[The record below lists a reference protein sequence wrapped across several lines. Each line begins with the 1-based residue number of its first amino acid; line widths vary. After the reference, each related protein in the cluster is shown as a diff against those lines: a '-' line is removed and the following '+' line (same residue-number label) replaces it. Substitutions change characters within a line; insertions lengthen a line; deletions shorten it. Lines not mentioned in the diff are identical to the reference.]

1 MLAEKLFLHVLII
14 FAPVLFYF
22 VIFENKKLNIFNPYI
37 YGLMQGTAAALC
49 MLFSTYNFGLYWDLR
64 YVPLV
69 LSFLYGGP
77 ISGCIV
83 VFFIIMTRTYMGGE
97 ALFYGYISVLLA
109 ASIPMFFS
117 MRFWNYEK
125 SKRIVIAVIVSFWP
139 AFIQL
144 GILVSWL
151 IFDGSID
158 GDVKQLFFY
167 IIIFGIILNIGI
179 GFAAKLYEVVI
190 ERERMK
196 QEIQNAEKLNTIGE
210 LAASIAHEIRNPL
223 TVVKGFLQLMEK
235 QQKSE
240 NLEYLRIVLS
250 ELGRAESTI
259 SDYLNFAE
267 PQFEKI
273 ESFPLNEVIIDVCKL
288 LEPFASK
295 EDIQLKTSLNSSD
308 HVLTDRNQ
316 IKQAF
321 VNIIKNAIEASENGG
336 SVNITVTSEGM
347 YFYIIIKDTG
357 KGMTKEQLN
366 RIGTLFYTTKDK
378 GTGLGTMVSIRI
390 IQSMDGRI
398 SFESQPDVGTEVKI
412 VLPRLR

>member
-1 MLAEKLFLHVLII
+1 MLAETLFLHVLII

-77 ISGCIV
+77 ISGGIV

-109 ASIPMFFS
+109 ATIPMLFS
-117 MRFWNYEK
+117 MRFWNFEK
-125 SKRIVIAVIVSFWP
+125 RKRIVIAVIVSFWP

-158 GDVKQLFFY
+158 GDVKQLLFY

-240 NLEYLRIVLS
+240 NQEYLRIVLS

-267 PQFEKI
+267 PQFEKV

-295 EDIQLKTSLNSSD
+295 EDIQLKISLNSSD

-321 VNIIKNAIEASENGG
+321 VNIIKNAIEASENGE
-336 SVNITVTSEGM
+336 SVNITVTSDGM

-366 RIGTLFYTTKDK
+366 RLGTLFYTTKDK

-398 SFESQPDVGTEVKI
+398 SFESQPGVGTEVKI
-412 VLPRLR
+412 IIPQLR